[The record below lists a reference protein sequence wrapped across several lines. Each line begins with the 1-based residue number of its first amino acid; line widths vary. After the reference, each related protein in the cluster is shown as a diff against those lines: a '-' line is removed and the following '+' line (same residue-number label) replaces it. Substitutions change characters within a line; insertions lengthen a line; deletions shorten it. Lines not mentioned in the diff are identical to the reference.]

1 MPITIVDL
9 NTEKKKKKNPLKP
22 ANPSTSDVK
31 QGHKRKGGGS
41 KPHSSRGR
49 IGTATIKKNVDA
61 AARRANKRSEKAMR
75 ADNNILTELGN
86 YITATGGVNS
96 LAKKTAKKASVP
108 KPKRKPP
115 VPKVPLITGP
125 KAKAARRPTMKEQR
139 DAGASVMVDYEQ
151 LNKMAGGGMIGG
163 QKKLD
168 ANKDG
173 MISKVDFEM
182 MGANKKQYGGKVSY
196 KMAGGQVVANC
207 YD

>member
-1 MPITIVDL
+1 MSKV
-9 NTEKKKKKNPLKP
+9 K
-22 ANPSTSDVK
+22 NPSTSDVK

-75 ADNNILTELGN
+75 
-86 YITATGGVNS
+86 
-96 LAKKTAKKASVP
+96 SVP

-151 LNKMAGGGMIGG
+151 LNKMAGG